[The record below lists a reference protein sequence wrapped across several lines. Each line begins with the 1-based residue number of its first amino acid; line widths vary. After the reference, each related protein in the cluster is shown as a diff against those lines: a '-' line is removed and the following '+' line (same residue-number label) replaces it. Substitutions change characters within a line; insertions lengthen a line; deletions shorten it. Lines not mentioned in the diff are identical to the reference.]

1 MGSRIVFGY
10 HPYWASAAWRDYR
23 YDVLTH
29 VAHFSAEVDPASGEI
44 VEDRGWSSTG
54 LVPKAQSAGVKVILA
69 CSNIGAAAN
78 TTLLAQRA
86 RCATLIEHLGA
97 MVRARGASG
106 VNIDFE
112 QVSAAQRGNLA
123 RFASDL
129 AQGFRAQL
137 PGAEISFSIPA
148 IDWSK
153 SYDVQALSA
162 VCDYLILMG
171 YDYSWKGSKNAGAV
185 APLEGPASL
194 AKSVETYLAAGVPAG
209 KLVVAVPY
217 YGYDWPVQS
226 NVPQADCIGPGSAV
240 VYHAA
245 KAAAAAHGRQFDAA
259 SASPYY
265 SYRSGDSWRQAWYE
279 DAESLAAKYALINN
293 RNLGGA
299 GIWALS
305 YDGECPELWDA
316 LRAAFAVPRPAT

>member
-10 HPYWASAAWRDYR
+10 HPYWASAAWQYYR

-29 VAHFSAEVDPASGEI
+29 VAHFSAEVDPTSGAI
-44 VEDRGWSSTG
+44 VEDRGWSDTG
-54 LVPKAQSAGVKVILA
+54 LVPKALGAGVKAILA
-69 CSNIGAAAN
+69 CSNIGGAAN
-78 TTLLAQRA
+78 TTLLAQRS
-86 RCATLIEHLGA
+86 RCETLIEQLVA
-97 MVRARGASG
+97 LVRARNANG

-112 QVSAAQRGNLA
+112 QVSAAQRANLV

-129 AQGFRAQL
+129 ARGFRTEL
-137 PGAEISFSIPA
+137 PGAEVSCAIPA

-162 VCDYLILMG
+162 VCDHLILLG
-171 YDYSWKGSKNAGAV
+171 YDYSWKGSKNAGAI
-185 APLEGPASL
+185 APLEGPASI
-194 AKSVETYLAAGVPAG
+194 AKSVDTYLAAGVPSG

-226 NVPQADCIGPGSAV
+226 DVPQAGCTGPGMAV

-245 KAAAAAHGRQFDAA
+245 KAAAATHGRRFDAA
-259 SASPYY
+259 STSPYY
-265 SYRSGDSWRQAWYE
+265 SYQSGSSWRQVWYE

-299 GIWALS
+299 GVWALS
-305 YDGECPELWDA
+305 YDGQNPELWDA
-316 LRAAFAVPRPAT
+316 LRAAFAAQ